1 MIFCI
6 FYAYNDA
13 EKYSMMQIGM
23 AMRSFSFNQASRVLQ
38 DPSLVRS
45 LAALY
50 EHKGKQA
57 LYLEARP
64 DVLESLCEFAKIQST
79 DASNRI
85 EGIFTSKKRLNEIV
99 ANHAQPK
106 NRNEQE
112 IAGYRDV
119 LALIH
124 ESHDYI
130 DVTPNVILQL
140 HSMLHRHSGHAFAG
154 RWKDSDNAIVERAAD
169 GSERV
174 RFRPVPAVTTPH
186 AMEELCAEYNHA
198 VSEGVLDP
206 LVLIPRFILDFTC
219 IHPFTDG
226 NGRMSRLLTLLLLYR
241 TGFIVGKYVSI
252 EGEINRTKDTYY
264 DALQQSST
272 AWGEGENDYAP
283 FTRYTLGVVLAAYK
297 DFESRV
303 EGVIGA
309 GTSKPKR
316 IEKVLSSRLG
326 KVTKA
331 DIVRECPDISLTTI
345 ERTLHDLL
353 AQGRVEK
360 VGAGR
365 STGYVW
371 KG

>member
-1 MIFCI
+1 
-6 FYAYNDA
+6 
-13 EKYSMMQIGM
+13 
-23 AMRSFSFNQASRVLQ
+23 MRQKERCMRDFSFSQASRVLE
-38 DPSLVRS
+38 DPSLVRN

-50 EHKGKQA
+50 EYKGKQA

-64 DVLESLCEFAKIQST
+64 NVLDSLCEFAKIQST

-85 EGIFTSKKRLNEIV
+85 EGIFTSEKRLSEIV
-99 ANHAQPK
+99 ANHAQPR

-154 RWKDSDNAIVERAAD
+154 RWKDSDNAIVERAVD

-174 RFRPVPAVTTPH
+174 RFRPVPAVAAPH
-186 AMEELCAEYNHA
+186 AMEDLCEAYNRA
-198 VSEGVLDP
+198 ASEGILDP
-206 LVLIPRFILDFTC
+206 LVLIPRFVLDFTC
-219 IHPFTDG
+219 IHPFADG

-241 TGFIVGKYVSI
+241 VGFIVGKYVSI
-252 EGEINRTKDTYY
+252 EGEINRTKSTYY
-264 DALQQSST
+264 DALQQSS
-272 AWGEGENDYAP
+272 AGWNEGKNDYAP

-309 GTSKPKR
+309 GMSKPER
-316 IEKVLSSRLG
+316 VEKVLANSLG
-326 KVTKA
+326 KVAKA

-353 AQGRVEK
+353 AQGKVEK

-365 STGYVW
+365 STAYVW

>member
-1 MIFCI
+1 
-6 FYAYNDA
+6 
-13 EKYSMMQIGM
+13 
-23 AMRSFSFNQASRVLQ
+23 MRSFSFNQASRVLQ

-57 LYLEARP
+57 LYLNARP
-64 DVLESLCEFAKIQST
+64 GALESLCEFAKIQST

-85 EGIFTSKKRLNEIV
+85 EGIFTSEKRLKEIV

-124 ESHDYI
+124 ENHDYI

-140 HSMLHRHSGHAFAG
+140 HSMLHRHSGQTFAG
-154 RWKDSDNAIVERAAD
+154 RWKDSDNTIVEREID
-169 GSERV
+169 RTERV

-186 AMEELCAEYNHA
+186 AMKELCAEYNRA

-226 NGRMSRLLTLLLLYR
+226 NGRVSRLLTLLLLYR
-241 TGFIVGKYVSI
+241 AGFIVGKYVSI
-252 EGEINRTKDTYY
+252 EGEINRTRDTYY
-264 DALQQSST
+264 DALQQSS
-272 AWGEGENDYAP
+272 AGWSEGKNDYAP
-283 FTRYTLGVVLAAYK
+283 FTQYTLGIVLAAYK

-303 EGVIGA
+303 EGVIGT
-309 GTSKPKR
+309 GMSKPKR
-316 IEKVLSSRLG
+316 IEKVLCASLG

-353 AQGRVEK
+353 TQGRVEK

-365 STGYVW
+365 STGYIW

>member
-1 MIFCI
+1 
-6 FYAYNDA
+6 
-13 EKYSMMQIGM
+13 
-23 AMRSFSFNQASRVLQ
+23 MRDYSFSDASRVLES
-38 DPSLVRS
+38 PEIVKSLT
-45 LAALY
+45 ALY

-64 DVLESLCEFAKIQST
+64 DVLDALCEFAKIQST

-85 EGIFTSKKRLNEIV
+85 EGISTSEKRLSEIV
-99 ANHAQPK
+99 KNHVQPR

-124 ESHDYI
+124 ESYDYI

-140 HSMLHRHSGHAFAG
+140 HSMLHRHSGHSFAG

-169 GSERV
+169 GNEFV
-174 RFRPVPAVTTPH
+174 RFRPVPAVATPY
-186 AMEELCAEYNHA
+186 AMEQLCSEYNRA
-198 VSEGVLDP
+198 ISESVLDP

-241 TGFIVGKYVSI
+241 SGFIVGKYISV
-252 EGEINRTKDTYY
+252 EGEINRTKGSYY
-264 DALQQSST
+264 DALQQSSLG
-272 AWGEGENDYAP
+272 WSEGYNDYTP
-283 FTRYTLGVVLAAYK
+283 FVGYTLGVVLAAYR

-303 EGVIGA
+303 EGVLG
-309 GTSKPKR
+309 GGMSKPER
-316 IEKVLSSRLG
+316 IERVLANKLG

-345 ERTLHDLL
+345 ERALHDLL
-353 AQGRVEK
+353 RQGTIEK

-371 KG
+371 KGSMHDA

>member
-1 MIFCI
+1 MHEVSS
-6 FYAYNDA
+6 NDA
-13 EKYSMMQIGM
+13 LK
-23 AMRSFSFNQASRVLQ
+23 VLE
-38 DPSLVRS
+38 DPETVGILT
-45 LAALY
+45 ALY
-50 EHKGKQA
+50 EYKGKQA

-64 DVLESLCEFAKIQST
+64 DVLESLCDFAKILST

-85 EGIFTSKKRLNEIV
+85 EGIFTSEKRLNEIV
-99 ANHAQPK
+99 ANNAQPR

-119 LALIH
+119 LSLIH
-124 ESHDYI
+124 ENHDYI

-140 HSMLHRHSGHAFAG
+140 HSMLHRHSGYSFAG

-174 RFRPVPAVTTPH
+174 RFRPVPAVATPL
-186 AMEELCAEYNHA
+186 AIEQLCAEYNRA
-198 VSEGVLDP
+198 TNEGALDP

-219 IHPFTDG
+219 IHPFADG
-226 NGRMSRLLTLLLLYR
+226 NGRMSRLLMLLLLYR
-241 TGFIVGKYVSI
+241 AGFAVGKYVSI

-264 DALQQSST
+264 EALELSS
-272 AWGEGENDYAP
+272 AGWDEGLNDYAP
-283 FTRYTLGVVLAAYK
+283 FTNYTLGVLLAAYR

-303 EGVIGA
+303 EDVVGSGM
-309 GTSKPKR
+309 SKPAR
-316 IEKVLSSRLG
+316 VEKALRTKVGR
-326 KVTKA
+326 VTKS

-353 AQGRVEK
+353 EQGKIEK

-365 STGYVW
+365 GTAYVW
-371 KG
+371 KATTA

>member
-1 MIFCI
+1 
-6 FYAYNDA
+6 
-13 EKYSMMQIGM
+13 
-23 AMRSFSFNQASRVLQ
+23 MRDFSFDQASRVLE

-64 DVLESLCEFAKIQST
+64 DVLDSLCEFAKIQST
-79 DASNRI
+79 GASNRI
-85 EGIFTSKKRLNEIV
+85 EGIFTSEKRLSEIV

-106 NRNEQE
+106 NRNEKE

-124 ESHDYI
+124 ENHDYI
-130 DVTPNVILQL
+130 DVSPNAILQL

-174 RFRPVPAVTTPH
+174 RFRPVPAVATPL
-186 AMEELCAEYNHA
+186 AMEELCAAYNRA
-198 VSEGVLDP
+198 TSAGVLDP

-252 EGEINRTKDTYY
+252 EGEINRTKDTYF
-264 DALQQSST
+264 DALQLSSEG
-272 AWGEGENDYAP
+272 WGEGNNDYAP
-283 FTRYTLGVVLAAYK
+283 FTGYTLGVVLAAYR

-309 GTSKPKR
+309 GMRKPER
-316 IEKVLSSRLG
+316 IEKVLANSIG

-345 ERTLHDLL
+345 ERTLHGLL
-353 AQGRVEK
+353 AQGRIEK

>member
-1 MIFCI
+1 
-6 FYAYNDA
+6 
-13 EKYSMMQIGM
+13 
-23 AMRSFSFNQASRVLQ
+23 MRSFSFDGALRVLE
-38 DPSLVRS
+38 DSEIVHSLT
-45 LAALY
+45 ALY

-64 DVLESLCEFAKIQST
+64 DVLESLCEFAKVQST

-85 EGIFTSKKRLNEIV
+85 EGIFTSEKRLKEIV
-99 ANHAQPK
+99 ANHAQPRD
-106 NRNEQE
+106 RNEQE

-130 DVTPNVILQL
+130 DVTPNIILQL
-140 HSMLHRHSGHAFAG
+140 HSMLHRHSGYAFAG

-169 GSERV
+169 GTERV
-174 RFRPVPAVTTPH
+174 RFRPVPAVATPL
-186 AMEELCAEYNHA
+186 AMEQLCSAYNQA
-198 VSEGVLDP
+198 VKEGMLDP

-241 TGFIVGKYVSI
+241 AGFSVGKYVSI
-252 EGEINRTKDTYY
+252 ESEINRTKDTYY
-264 DALQQSST
+264 EALQLSSLG
-272 AWGEGENDYAP
+272 WEEGKNDYAP
-283 FTRYTLGVVLAAYK
+283 FTNYTLGVVLAAYK

-303 EGVIGA
+303 EDVLGEGL
-309 GTSKPKR
+309 SKAER
-316 IEKVLSSRLG
+316 VEKALRVKVGR
-326 KVTKA
+326 VTKS

-353 AQGRVEK
+353 ELGKIEKIGGGR
-360 VGAGR
+360 GTA
-365 STGYVW
+365 YAW
-371 KG
+371 KGDAK

>member
-1 MIFCI
+1 
-6 FYAYNDA
+6 
-13 EKYSMMQIGM
+13 
-23 AMRSFSFNQASRVLQ
+23 MRDFSFSHASHVLE
-38 DPSLVRS
+38 DPSLVRN

-50 EHKGKQA
+50 EYKGKQT

-64 DVLESLCEFAKIQST
+64 DVLHSLCEFAKIQST

-85 EGIFTSKKRLNEIV
+85 EGIFTSEKRLSEIV
-99 ANHAQPK
+99 ANHAQPR

-154 RWKDSDNAIVERAAD
+154 RWKDSDNAIVERTAD
-169 GSERV
+169 GFEHA
-174 RFRPVPAVTTPH
+174 RFRPVPAVATPH
-186 AMEELCAEYNHA
+186 AMEELCKSYKQAT
-198 VSEGVLDP
+198 SEDILDP

-241 TGFIVGKYVSI
+241 AGFIVGKYVSI
-252 EGEINRTKDTYY
+252 EGEVNRTKDTYY
-264 DALQQSST
+264 DALQQSS
-272 AWGEGENDYAP
+272 AGWNEGNNDYAP

-297 DFESRV
+297 DFESRI

-309 GTSKPKR
+309 GMNKPER
-316 IEKVLSSRLG
+316 IEKVLVKSIG
-326 KVTKA
+326 KVMKA

-353 AQGRVEK
+353 TQGKIEK

>member
-1 MIFCI
+1 
-6 FYAYNDA
+6 
-13 EKYSMMQIGM
+13 
-23 AMRSFSFNQASRVLQ
+23 MRDFSFDQASRVLE
-38 DPSLVRS
+38 DPSLVRI
-45 LAALY
+45 LATLY
-50 EHKGKQA
+50 EYKGKQA

-64 DVLESLCEFAKIQST
+64 DVLDSLCEFAKIQST

-85 EGIFTSKKRLNEIV
+85 EGVFTSEKRLSEIV
-99 ANHAQPK
+99 ANHAQPI
-106 NRNEQE
+106 NRDEQE

-130 DVTPNVILQL
+130 DITPNVILQL
-140 HSMLHRHSGHAFAG
+140 HSMLYRHSGHAFAG

-169 GSERV
+169 GSEYV
-174 RFRPVPAVTTPH
+174 RFRPVPAVATPH
-186 AMEELCAEYNHA
+186 AIDELCSAYNRA
-198 VSEGVLDP
+198 TSEGVLDQ

-241 TGFIVGKYVSI
+241 AGFIVGKYVSI

-264 DALQQSST
+264 DALQQSSIG
-272 AWGEGENDYAP
+272 WDKGKNDYAP
-283 FTRYTLGVVLAAYK
+283 FTGYTLGVVLAAYK

-303 EGVIGA
+303 EGTL
-309 GTSKPKR
+309 GTGLSKPKR
-316 IEKVLSSRLG
+316 VEKMLANSVG

-353 AQGRVEK
+353 GQGKIEK
-360 VGAGR
+360 FGAGR

>member
-1 MIFCI
+1 
-6 FYAYNDA
+6 
-13 EKYSMMQIGM
+13 
-23 AMRSFSFNQASRVLQ
+23 MRSFSFDQASRVLQ

-45 LAALY
+45 LTALY

-64 DVLESLCEFAKIQST
+64 DVLESLCEFAKIQSA

-85 EGIFTSKKRLNEIV
+85 EGIFTSGKRLTEIV
-99 ANHAQPK
+99 ANHAQPI

-130 DVTPNVILQL
+130 DVTPSVILQL
-140 HSMLHRHSGHAFAG
+140 HSMLHRHSGYAFAG
-154 RWKDSDNAIVERAAD
+154 RWKDSDNAIVERTAE

-174 RFRPVPAVTTPH
+174 RIRPVPAVATPH
-186 AMEELCAEYNHA
+186 AMEQLCAEYNRA

-241 TGFIVGKYVSI
+241 AGFVVGKYVSI
-252 EGEINRTKDTYY
+252 DGEIGRTKDTYY
-264 DALQQSST
+264 DALQQSS
-272 AWGEGENDYAP
+272 AGWGEGKSDYAP
-283 FTRYTLGVVLAAYK
+283 FTRYMLGVVLAAYK

-303 EGVIGA
+303 EGVVGA
-309 GTSKPKR
+309 GMSKPER
-316 IEKVLSSRLG
+316 VEKVLSSGLG
-326 KVTKA
+326 KRTKA
-331 DIVRECPDISLTTI
+331 DVVRECPDISLTTI
-345 ERTLHDLL
+345 ERTLHGLL
-353 AQGRVEK
+353 MQGKVEK
-360 VGAGR
+360 VGGGR

-371 KG
+371 RG

>member
-1 MIFCI
+1 
-6 FYAYNDA
+6 
-13 EKYSMMQIGM
+13 
-23 AMRSFSFNQASRVLQ
+23 MRSFSFNQASRVLQ

-64 DVLESLCEFAKIQST
+64 DVLESLCEFAKVQSA

-85 EGIFTSKKRLNEIV
+85 EGISTSEKRLSEIV

-174 RFRPVPAVTTPH
+174 RFRPVPAVATPH
-186 AMEELCAEYNHA
+186 AVEELCAEYNNA
-198 VSEGVLDP
+198 VGEGVLDP
-206 LVLIPRFILDFTC
+206 LILIPRFVLDFTC
-219 IHPFTDG
+219 IHPFADG

-241 TGFIVGKYVSI
+241 AGFIVGKYVSI
-252 EGEINRTKDTYY
+252 EDEINRTKDTYY
-264 DALQQSST
+264 DALQQSSVG
-272 AWGEGENDYAP
+272 WGEGKGDYAP

-303 EGVIGA
+303 EGVIGT
-309 GTSKPKR
+309 GISKPKR
-316 IEKVLSSRLG
+316 VEKVLSSRPG

>member
-1 MIFCI
+1 
-6 FYAYNDA
+6 
-13 EKYSMMQIGM
+13 
-23 AMRSFSFNQASRVLQ
+23 MRSFSFNQASRVLQ

-50 EHKGKQA
+50 EHKGKQT
-57 LYLEARP
+57 LYLKARQ

-85 EGIFTSKKRLNEIV
+85 EGIFTSEKRLSEIV

-112 IAGYRDV
+112 IAGYRDA

-169 GSERV
+169 GTERV

-186 AMEELCAEYNHA
+186 AMEELCTEYNHA

-241 TGFIVGKYVSI
+241 AGFIVGKYVSI
-252 EGEINRTKDTYY
+252 EDEINRMKDTYY
-264 DALQQSST
+264 DALQQSS
-272 AWGEGENDYAP
+272 AGWGEGNNDYAP

-303 EGVIGA
+303 EGAIGA

-316 IEKVLSSRLG
+316 IEKVLSGRLG

-331 DIVRECPDISLTTI
+331 DIVRECPGISLTTI

-353 AQGRVEK
+353 AQGKIEK